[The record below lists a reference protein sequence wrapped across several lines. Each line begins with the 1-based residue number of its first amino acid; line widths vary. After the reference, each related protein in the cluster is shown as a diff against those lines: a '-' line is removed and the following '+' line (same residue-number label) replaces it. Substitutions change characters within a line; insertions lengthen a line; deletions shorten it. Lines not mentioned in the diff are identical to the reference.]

1 MKGNVLVVVAAHETK
16 LQEALEE
23 LGVTLWLCRAAISL
37 MIHRSVQVQ
46 INAHL
51 RQNKRWRPVPA
62 SVSRTDTERN
72 RLKHSGHGLNVVF
85 LF

>member
-1 MKGNVLVVVAAHETK
+1 MKGSSLVVVAAHETK
-16 LQEALEE
+16 LQETVEE
-23 LGVTLWLCRAAISL
+23 LGVTLWLCRAALSL

-72 RLKHSGHGLNVVF
+72 TQTHSGGLNAVF

>member
-1 MKGNVLVVVAAHETK
+1 MENCDWSEARARGVKANIPSSFSSLRQKRERNVLVVVAAHETK

-51 RQNKRWRPVPA
+51 RQ
-62 SVSRTDTERN
+62 E
-72 RLKHSGHGLNVVF
+72 
-85 LF
+85 